1 MTATLAFSY
10 SGADTR
16 FICEICGG
24 TPAVWRIRYRDAA
37 KEPKQV
43 CYPCA
48 FAALKD
54 GDFIEQ
60 LLSER
65 ALAPYEKEK

>member
-1 MTATLAFSY
+1 MTTTLAFSY

-24 TPAVWRIRYRDAA
+24 TPAVWRIRYRDGKA
-37 KEPKQV
+37 PKRV

-48 FAALKD
+48 FVALKD

-60 LLSER
+60 LLSDRVLE
-65 ALAPYEKEK
+65 PYDKQK